1 VISASE
7 LQVSR
12 WKIRRTAAGLHFFD
26 RSSGLN
32 VLIDEARVPTSLSD
46 RAPRQVSVA
55 LTDICD
61 LRCAHCYAPKSR
73 HSLGFDDVAAWLT
86 DLDTNGCLG
95 VGFGGGE
102 PTLYPRFAEL
112 CRFAVEET
120 QLAITVTTH
129 AHHID
134 GELARDLAGNVHFVR
149 VSMDGVGKT
158 YERLR
163 GRPFSALLER
173 LRAIRTFSKFGIN
186 FVVNADTVTDLDAAV
201 DIAADLGASEF
212 LLLPQQKTSSA
223 PGIDDAATTTL
234 HKWVAAYRGAIPLLV
249 SQMAAEGIPHCLPVP
264 NENALEAYAHV
275 DSRGVL
281 KPTSFDAHG
290 VQIGRDGI
298 ISALTRLRQTVQENI
313 A

>member
-1 VISASE
+1 MTSASE
-7 LQVSR
+7 LQPSR
-12 WKIRRTAAGLHFFD
+12 WKIRRTTAGVHLFD

-32 VLIDEARVPTSLSD
+32 ILIDEAPVPTSLSD

-55 LTDICD
+55 LTNICD
-61 LRCAHCYAPKSR
+61 LSCAHCYAPKSR
-73 HSLGFDDVAAWLT
+73 HSLHFDDVAAWLT

-102 PTLYPRFAEL
+102 PTLHPRFAEL
-112 CRFAVEET
+112 CRFAAEQT
-120 QLAITVTTH
+120 QLAITLTH
-129 AHHID
+129 AHHIH
-134 GELARDLAGNVHFVR
+134 GQLARDLAGNVHFIR

-163 GRPFSALLER
+163 GRPFSALIER
-173 LRAIRTFSKFGIN
+173 LRAIRTFAKFGIN
-186 FVVNADTVTDLDAAV
+186 FVVNAETVTGLDAAA

-212 LLLPQQKTSSA
+212 LLLPQQQTSSA
-223 PGIDDAATTTL
+223 PGIDHATTTTL
-234 HKWVAAYRGAIPLLV
+234 HKWIAAYRGAIPLLV
-249 SQMAAEGIPHCLPVP
+249 SQMAAEGIPHCFPVP

-298 ISALTRLRQTVQENI
+298 ISALTSLRQTVQENI